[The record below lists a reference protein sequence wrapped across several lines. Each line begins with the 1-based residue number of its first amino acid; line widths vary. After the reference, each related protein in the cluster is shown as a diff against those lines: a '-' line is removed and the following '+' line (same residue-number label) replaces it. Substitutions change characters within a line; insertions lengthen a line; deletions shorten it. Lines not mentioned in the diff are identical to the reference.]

1 MCIRDRGKTD
11 VDGADRADRAAAV
24 PPRWGSDPGDART
37 YARRGWGKT
46 SLSDSANRTRTSP
59 SDFVDFAVRETT
71 AAMNRAAPDTV
82 DACAARVSRALSRDS
97 RGEDDKEV
105 DEAVL
110 RAAATAAG
118 AAFARRAAREPTYA
132 STHAKVLRRVASA
145 PFREKATEATLQT
158 LRRLALASPPSR
170 RSASDD
176 IDAEGAAAFAAALTE
191 RETTGSARDQD
202 ERARVAGAVAAAL
215 ARLAEAAGTGSSAAT
230 FALCV
235 AVEHGALSTCGEDV
249 VASTR
254 ARLRAI
260 ASARDDAHRASKPS
274 SAPPFVLESGARF
287 AAERALVALD
297 RSDDPTP
304 PSEPSVLETFPRLGF
319 GIGRGR
325 ALPAAPRAG
334 PRARAQSRAET
345 HAAAEAEA
353 AGKRRGN
360 ASGNVEGF
368 KKPPL
373 RVVAAGSVAA
383 VERGMRQGWVFRYV
397 GSAVAPRDE
406 AYWTR

>member
-1 MCIRDRGKTD
+1 M
-11 VDGADRADRAAAV
+11 GA
-24 PPRWGSDPGDART
+24 PPGR
-37 YARRGWGKT
+37 
-46 SLSDSANRTRTSP
+46 
-59 SDFVDFAVRETT
+59 
-71 AAMNRAAPDTV
+71 
-82 DACAARVSRALSRDS
+82 SRA
-97 RGEDDKEV
+97 
-105 DEAVL
+105 
-110 RAAATAAG
+110 
-118 AAFARRAAREPTYA
+118 P
-132 STHAKVLRRVASA
+132 
-145 PFREKATEATLQT
+145 
-158 LRRLALASPPSR
+158 
-170 RSASDD
+170 
-176 IDAEGAAAFAAALTE
+176 
-191 RETTGSARDQD
+191 
-202 ERARVAGAVAAAL
+202 
-215 ARLAEAAGTGSSAAT
+215 AGTGSSAAT

-235 AVEHGALSTCGEDV
+235 AVEHGAMATCGEDV
-249 VASTR
+249 VAPTR

-274 SAPPFVLESGARF
+274 SAPFVLDSKARF

-334 PRARAQSRAET
+334 RARAQSRAET

-360 ASGNVEGF
+360 ASGNVEGS

>member
-1 MCIRDRGKTD
+1 M
-11 VDGADRADRAAAV
+11 
-24 PPRWGSDPGDART
+24 
-37 YARRGWGKT
+37 
-46 SLSDSANRTRTSP
+46 
-59 SDFVDFAVRETT
+59 
-71 AAMNRAAPDTV
+71 
-82 DACAARVSRALSRDS
+82 
-97 RGEDDKEV
+97 
-105 DEAVL
+105 
-110 RAAATAAG
+110 
-118 AAFARRAAREPTYA
+118 
-132 STHAKVLRRVASA
+132 
-145 PFREKATEATLQT
+145 
-158 LRRLALASPPSR
+158 
-170 RSASDD
+170 SDD
-176 IDAEGAAAFAAALTE
+176 VDAEGAAAFAAALTE
-191 RETTGSARDQD
+191 RETTESACDQA

-235 AVEHGALSTCGEDV
+235 AVEHGAMATCGEDV
-249 VASTR
+249 VAPTR

-274 SAPPFVLESGARF
+274 SAPPLVLESGARF

-360 ASGNVEGF
+360 ASGNVEGS